1 VEMGL
6 NIMLKIEMSNS
17 TLFPDEKQL
26 TKEIDDGPRGVGC
39 DEKVR
44 VTDMMNADRR
54 RG

>member
-6 NIMLKIEMSNS
+6 NIMIKMETSNP

-26 TKEIDDGPRGVGC
+26 AKNIGDGPRGVGC

-44 VTDMMNADRR
+44 ATDIMNADRR